1 MRLTYALHEQDCPLG
16 LGSAARR
23 GDPVR
28 RTHAAQHGVLNS
40 ISSRAARAAEYPAW
54 DPLAEY
60 SRAAEYPA
68 SDPLAEYSRT
78 AEYQAWDPLAES
90 NGSFFH
96 VPPPVPPPPLPYAP
110 ARPV

>member
-1 MRLTYALHEQDCPLG
+1 MRLTYALQKQARSLG

-60 SRAAEYPA
+60 SRAAEY
-68 SDPLAEYSRT
+68 
-78 AEYQAWDPLAES
+78 QAWDPLAES

-110 ARPV
+110 ARPPARPV